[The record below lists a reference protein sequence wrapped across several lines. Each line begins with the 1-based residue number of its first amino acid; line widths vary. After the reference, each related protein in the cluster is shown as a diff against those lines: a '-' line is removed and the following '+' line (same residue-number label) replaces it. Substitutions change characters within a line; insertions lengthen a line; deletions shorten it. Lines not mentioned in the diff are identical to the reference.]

1 MHFNNIIYWLF
12 CALCVAQSPGGP
24 QVGLS
29 GWTQQLQPGGL
40 WLPGAND
47 DDNQSVSDST
57 DTSDDDCYS
66 LDEEEKSFPD
76 HRFEKR

>member
-1 MHFNNIIYWLF
+1 MHFNIIKWLF
-12 CALCVAQSPGGP
+12 CALCVAQSPPGGP
-24 QVGLS
+24 QDGLS
-29 GWTQQLQPGGL
+29 GRTHQLQPGGL

-47 DDNQSVSDST
+47 DNHQSASDST

-66 LDEEEKSFPD
+66 LDEEEKSLPE